1 MPVKLNAFR
10 GIRSS
15 KFRHVYGKAARKE
28 NCYENVLITQK
39 VHDTAACAVNPKF
52 IAIVVE
58 VAGGGAFIVLPL
70 DKTGRIDV
78 TTPKVAGHAGPI
90 YDIKWCPFNDNL
102 IASCSDDCTIKL
114 WHIPDGGI
122 KATTSEPLVDLQ
134 EHQRRV
140 THLEWHP
147 TVDGVL
153 FSVGYDF
160 LIIVWDVNHGK
171 MIRSINVH
179 SDIIYSISINRN
191 GSRIATTSRDKKLR
205 IIEPRT
211 GKLLEEAICHE
222 GPKACKAVYLGD
234 TGMILT
240 TGFSRYSDRQLAVWD
255 ERNLSSHLKMD
266 TIDSSSGVLTPYYDH
281 DTRLVFIAGK
291 GDGNIRYYEITD
303 SLPFCHYLDQYI
315 SSEPQRGF
323 GVMPKRGCQVM
334 KCEVFRFYK
343 LLATKSFCEPISMI
357 VPRKSDQFQPDLYPD
372 TASPTP
378 ALSLE
383 EWLTGVNKNPV
394 LMSMKTGMT
403 IKTHRP
409 VPMRPG
415 DMTSDKN
422 AEKKFAFLTME
433 TRADYRPLEILKKQ
447 KQKLRKVCNKSVD
460 HHRSLGQITDLID
473 SDIRETFDDEFNND
487 LTDISDSFTKD
498 TDDWSRNL
506 NASDK
511 DIKTSTNL
519 DTKFQQLQRI
529 WGCNVPSKNLN
540 NSKCQRIDDAI
551 LSPDCYSNCKFSEGE
566 RSNRNSAIINK
577 LDIKAYEESPKTI
590 SLNRYHE
597 KEIEIIDKPTPK
609 SEAELKRAYVSQCE
623 EIKLLRRQLVSK
635 DRKIRELEDLL
646 NQLKNRH

>member
-1 MPVKLNAFR
+1 MVDTRSCQKPDSLNAFR

-171 MIRSINVH
+171 MIQSINVH

-433 TRADYRPLEILKKQ
+433 TRADYRPLE
-447 KQKLRKVCNKSVD
+447 
-460 HHRSLGQITDLID
+460 
-473 SDIRETFDDEFNND
+473 
-487 LTDISDSFTKD
+487 
-498 TDDWSRNL
+498 SRNL